1 MTALYVTSLAEGAG
15 KTTICAGLAKH
26 LPSSGKKVG
35 FFKPIIADI
44 RSSLEAVDQDAS
56 FIKRILA
63 LEEPVENLCPVIS
76 GHSTLANR
84 IKEAYAKVAK
94 GKDLVIVEGVWRQRP
109 GGKPSEACYE
119 IAEALD
125 ARVIFIGNYSAE
137 ASKEKLINIYKDFG
151 EYALGVIVN
160 KVPLN
165 RLASVSTDSQ
175 FSEAGINILGALP
188 EDRTLFSLSVGEIA
202 ENLQGEILNSVE
214 KSDDLVE
221 NFMLGATI
229 VDSGP
234 EYFSRK
240 VNKAVVVKSERPD
253 MQMAALETS
262 IKCLII
268 NGNTA
273 PIPAVQERAKD
284 KNVPIIITKGDTMI
298 TVKTIEQALDKARFN
313 NEKKLNKLTEIMGN
327 HFNFQKLCQ
336 ELELSS

>member
-1 MTALYVTSLAEGAG
+1 LAALYVTSLTEGTG
-15 KTTICAGLAKH
+15 KTTICTGLAKH
-26 LPSSGKKVG
+26 YLGDGKKIG

-44 RSSLEAVDQDAS
+44 KNPPEASDKDAG
-56 FIKRILA
+56 FIKRILS
-63 LEEPVENLCPVIS
+63 LEEPLEYLCPVS
-76 GHSTLANR
+76 SDRDNLANS
-84 IKEAYAKVAK
+84 IKEYYTRVAHN
-94 GKDLVIVEGVWRQRP
+94 KDLVIIEGVWRQRP
-109 GGKPSEACYE
+109 GANPSNACYE
-119 IAEALD
+119 IVEALD
-125 ARVIFIGNYSAE
+125 ARVIFIENYSAE

-262 IKCLII
+262 TKCLITDK
-268 NGNTA
+268 NTTL
-273 PIPAVQERAKD
+273 IPTVKERAKD
-284 KNVPIIITKGDTMI
+284 KNVPIIIANGDNMT
-298 TVKTIEQALDKARFN
+298 TVRAIEKALDKARFN
-313 NEKKLNKLTEIMGN
+313 NKKKLTKITEIMEN
-327 HFNFQKLCQ
+327 HFSFQALSQ
-336 ELELSS
+336 ELKLSS